1 MILYHSLLFIED
13 DTVWFLLLGDIEDF
27 VSILSSKRIP
37 LSNGGGC
44 GNFIWISFDDWFRI
58 VCNVGKSFDW
68 LRGRSGK
75 IEEFELFVVIVISRL
90 FCFGNVLNVEEVF
103 WNRSL
108 KILFVGLINGGW
120 KLTFFV
126 CWRRVDFRV
135 RVVSA
140 DIVVEDGFC
149 CCCWWWWLCERS
161 RSDVDDDVPL
171 YGQERKD
178 EENSPSVVDGLLP
191 DGGWEF

>member
-1 MILYHSLLFIED
+1 MFSLCDID
-13 DTVWFLLLGDIEDF
+13 DL

-37 LSNGGGC
+37 FSNGGGC
-44 GNFIWISFDDWFRI
+44 GSFVWLSFIDWLRI
-58 VCNVGKSFDW
+58 VCKVGKPSDSVW
-68 LRGRSGK
+68 GK
-75 IEEFELFVVIVISRL
+75 SVRIGEVWFLFVIDISRL

-103 WNRSL
+103 WNKSL

-120 KLTFFV
+120 KLTFFI

-135 RVVSA
+135 RVVRA
-140 DIVVEDGFC
+140 DIADEDEFWWWWW
-149 CCCWWWWLCERS
+149 WWWWLCERS

-171 YGQERKD
+171 YGQDRKD
-178 EENSPSVVDGLLP
+178 EENLPSVVDGLLT

>member
-1 MILYHSLLFIED
+1 MILYHP
-13 DTVWFLLLGDIEDF
+13 LLLVDDWIF
-27 VSILSSKRIP
+27 SSVLLSILSSKRIP

-44 GNFIWISFDDWFRI
+44 GNFVDWWSI
-58 VCNVGKSFDW
+58 VCKVGKSFDW
-68 LRGRSGK
+68 LRGKSVRIG
-75 IEEFELFVVIVISRL
+75 EFELLVVIVISRL

-108 KILFVGLINGGW
+108 NILFVGLIDDGW

-126 CWRRVDFRV
+126 CCRRVDFRV
-135 RVVSA
+135 RVVRA
-140 DIVVEDGFC
+140 DIVDDDGF
-149 CCCWWWWLCERS
+149 WWWLCERS

-171 YGQERKD
+171 YGQERND

-191 DGGWEF
+191 DGGCEF